1 MKTPIA
7 AQAAST
13 GTARSNS
20 SNPIGAA
27 LLFLLITAV
36 SSGCSLK
43 SIAVDAVA
51 DAIAGSGAGY
61 ASDNDVVFVGAAS
74 PFGLKTTEGLL
85 EEVPEHRGLLLAAAR
100 GFTQYAYVY
109 IEQPANEI
117 ESIDVGFAYAERARA
132 RNMYVRA
139 RDYGLRGLEVDH
151 PEVMNAIYIDPDKAL
166 SQTTVDDVPFLY
178 WTAAAWGSAISLS
191 KDDPALIADLPT
203 VEALIGRAYVLD
215 ESFDAGAIHVFLIS
229 YEMSQSG
236 LREDAA
242 ARARQHF
249 DRALEL
255 SDRHQAAPYVA
266 FAEAVTIA
274 EQDKTEFKGMLDQA
288 LAIDVDAKPEWR
300 LANLVMQRRA
310 RWLLVH
316 SDDLFLE

>member
-13 GTARSNS
+13 GNPRPGSPNRAR
-20 SNPIGAA
+20 AA

-51 DAIAGSGAGY
+51 DAIADSGAGY
-61 ASDNDVVFVGAAS
+61 ASDNDIDFVGAAS

-109 IEQPANEI
+109 IEQPANAI
-117 ESIDVGFAYAERARA
+117 EGIDVRFAYAERARA

-151 PEVMNAIYIDPDKAL
+151 PDLMKTIYSDPDKAL
-166 SQTTVDDVPFLY
+166 SKTTVDDVPFLY
-178 WTAAAWGSAISLS
+178 WTAAAWGSAISLA
-191 KDDPALIADLPT
+191 KDDPALIADLPS
-203 VEALIGRAYVLD
+203 VEALIGRAYALD

-242 ARARQHF
+242 ARARLHF

-255 SDRHQAAPYVA
+255 SGQHQAAPYVA
-266 FAEAVTIA
+266 FAEAVTIT
-274 EQDKTEFKGMLDQA
+274 EQNKTAFRALLDQA

-316 SDDLFLE
+316 TDDLFLE

>member
-1 MKTPIA
+1 MKNPFA
-7 AQAAST
+7 ACAAST
-13 GTARSNS
+13 GTPRIDSQTRLR
-20 SNPIGAA
+20 GV
-27 LLFLLITAV
+27 LLFLFITAL

-43 SIAVDAVA
+43 TIAVGAVA

-61 ASDNDVVFVGAAS
+61 ASDDDIAFVGAAS

-117 ESIDVGFAYAERARA
+117 ETFDVGFAYAERARA

-139 RDYGLRGLEVDH
+139 RDYGLRGLAVAHPDIATTIYRD
-151 PEVMNAIYIDPDKAL
+151 PEVAL
-166 SQTTVDDVPFLY
+166 SKTTVDDVAFLY
-178 WTAAAWGSAISLS
+178 WTAAAWASAISLA
-191 KDDPALIADLPT
+191 KDDPALIADLPA
-203 VEALIGRAYVLD
+203 VEALIDRAYELD
-215 ESFDAGAIHVFLIS
+215 ESFDDGAIHVFLIS
-229 YEMSQSG
+229 YAMSQSG
-236 LREDAA
+236 LRQDAA

-255 SDRHQAAPYVA
+255 SDGLQAAPYVA
-266 FAEAVTIA
+266 FAEAVTVT
-274 EQDKTEFKGMLDQA
+274 EQDRSEFQRMLELA
-288 LAIDVDAKPEWR
+288 LVIDIDTKPEWR

-316 SDDLFLE
+316 RDDLFLE

>member
-1 MKTPIA
+1 MRTPIA
-7 AQAAST
+7 AQTAST
-13 GTARSNS
+13 GTSRPNA

-27 LLFLLITAV
+27 LLFLLITAL

-61 ASDNDVVFVGAAS
+61 ASDDDIAFVGAAS

-151 PEVMNAIYIDPDKAL
+151 PEVMKTIYIDPDKAL